1 VNAFGRR
8 GRKPVDVEA
17 ELRASRPTPRESF
30 VRELS
35 GEIRSAGRSRGRMRL
50 GFAAALS
57 AAMLVALASVGGLG
71 YASSATSHAVKAVKN
86 VVVKSH
92 HTKSRLPT
100 VHHSPAQ
107 NQYRPG
113 CGLGDKNH
121 IHTGP
126 PGQGGVCPAQGTP
139 HNP

>member
-1 VNAFGRR
+1 
-8 GRKPVDVEA
+8 
-17 ELRASRPTPRESF
+17 
-30 VRELS
+30 
-35 GEIRSAGRSRGRMRL
+35 MRL

-57 AAMLVALASVGGLG
+57 AAMLAALAAVGGLG

-92 HTKSRLPT
+92 HTKSQLPT
-100 VHHSPAQ
+100 VQQSPAQ

-139 HNP
+139 HSP

>member
-1 VNAFGRR
+1 VNAFGGR
-8 GRKPVDVEA
+8 GRKPVDLEA
-17 ELRASRPTPRESF
+17 ELRAGRPTPRESF
-30 VRELS
+30 VRELA
-35 GEIRSAGRSRGRMRL
+35 GEIRSTGRSRGQMRL

-57 AAMLVALASVGGLG
+57 AAMLTALAAVGGLS

-86 VVVKSH
+86 VVVKSN

-100 VHHSPAQ
+100 VKQSPAQ

-139 HNP
+139 HTP